1 MADCG
6 VTMRTPTITEWCD
19 LLSRRTPID
28 EREHRSVQSFIAH
41 ATVLSDPFDESADP
55 VHVTASAIVIDEV
68 VGAERVVLHLH
79 KRLGIWL
86 QPGGHIDR
94 GESPSVA
101 ALREAREETG
111 LDVHH
116 PDDGSLFIHL
126 DVHPGPRGHTHL
138 DLRFLVLAR
147 GDTPRPAE
155 GESPEVRWFGFEEAL
170 AIADEG
176 LRGGLL
182 AARAVDPCAR

>member
-1 MADCG
+1 
-6 VTMRTPTITEWCD
+6 MRIPSITEWCD
-19 LLSRRTPID
+19 LLSRRTPVD
-28 EREHRSVQSFIAH
+28 ERERRSTGAFIAAA
-41 ATVLSDPFDESADP
+41 ATLVDPFDEHADP
-55 VHVTASAIVIDEV
+55 VHVTASAIVIDDV

-86 QPGGHIDR
+86 QPGGHIEP
-94 GESPSVA
+94 GESPSAA

-111 LDVHH
+111 LAVRH
-116 PDDGSLFIHL
+116 PDDGSLFVHL

-138 DLRFLVLAR
+138 DLRFLLLAR
-147 GDTPRPAE
+147 GEPPRPGE

-170 AIADEG
+170 ALADEG